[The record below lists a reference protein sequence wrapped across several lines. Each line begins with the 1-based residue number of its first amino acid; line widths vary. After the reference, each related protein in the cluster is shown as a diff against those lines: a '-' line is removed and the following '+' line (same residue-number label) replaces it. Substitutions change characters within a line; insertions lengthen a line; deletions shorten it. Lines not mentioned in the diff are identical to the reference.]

1 MWEEIAF
8 GHTDGHRLT
17 NYYIDDRLYRVKSR
31 LETGKKLD
39 KEAIE
44 ELLAAHGDTTT
55 ANHLNPNY
63 VGAMLRGQIPG
74 KESQDLKVYKK
85 NQQFQNDGVAGF
97 MIYKFRIK
105 NEGITVRLRIFNS
118 PS

>member
-1 MWEEIAF
+1 MYLINQLCMIFQPPAKQQLDKDWSIN
-8 GHTDGHRLT
+8 L
-17 NYYIDDRLYRVKSR
+17 NNDRLYRVKSR

-44 ELLAAHGDTTT
+44 ELLAAHGDTTA

-97 MIYKFRIK
+97 MIYKFLIK
-105 NEGITVRLRIFNS
+105 NEGT
-118 PS
+118 

>member
-1 MWEEIAF
+1 M
-8 GHTDGHRLT
+8 
-17 NYYIDDRLYRVKSR
+17 YRVKSR

-44 ELLAAHGDTTT
+44 ELLAAHGDTTA

-97 MIYKFRIK
+97 MIYKFLIK
-105 NEGITVRLRIFNS
+105 NEGTYITVRLRVHI
-118 PS
+118 